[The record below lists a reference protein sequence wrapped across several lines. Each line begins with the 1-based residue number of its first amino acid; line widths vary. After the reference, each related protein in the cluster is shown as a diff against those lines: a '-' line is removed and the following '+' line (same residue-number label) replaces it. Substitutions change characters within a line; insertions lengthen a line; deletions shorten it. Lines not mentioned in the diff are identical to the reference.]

1 MTADHEEG
9 VIEKDNIMNTSRTS
23 RSSSIS
29 SETESDSESFI
40 ECEDDHK
47 NNYCNL
53 KNFDGY
59 GKQ

>member
-9 VIEKDNIMNTSRTS
+9 VIEKDNTMNTSRITK
-23 RSSSIS
+23 SSSTS
-29 SETESDSESFI
+29 SETDSDTESYSE
-40 ECEDDHK
+40 CDDDHK
-47 NNYCNL
+47 TNYCNL

>member
-9 VIEKDNIMNTSRTS
+9 VIEKDNTMNTSRIT
-23 RSSSIS
+23 RSSSTS
-29 SETESDSESFI
+29 SETDSDSESFI

-53 KNFDGY
+53 IFFDGY

>member
-9 VIEKDNIMNTSRTS
+9 VIEKDNTMNTSRITK
-23 RSSSIS
+23 SSSTS
-29 SETESDSESFI
+29 SETDSDSESFI

-53 KNFDGY
+53 KKFD
-59 GKQ
+59 

>member
-9 VIEKDNIMNTSRTS
+9 VIEKDNTMNTSRIS
-23 RSSSIS
+23 RSSSTS
-29 SETESDSESFI
+29 SETDSDSESFI

-53 KNFDGY
+53 KKFDGY
-59 GKQ
+59 SKQ

>member
-1 MTADHEEG
+1 MTTDHEEG

-29 SETESDSESFI
+29 SESESDSESFI

-53 KNFDGY
+53 IFFDGY
-59 GKQ
+59 SKQ

>member
-1 MTADHEEG
+1 MTTDNEEQ
-9 VIEKDNIMNTSRTS
+9 VKEKDDIMNTSRNS

-29 SETESDSESFI
+29 SESESDSESFI

-53 KNFDGY
+53 IFFDGY
-59 GKQ
+59 SKQ